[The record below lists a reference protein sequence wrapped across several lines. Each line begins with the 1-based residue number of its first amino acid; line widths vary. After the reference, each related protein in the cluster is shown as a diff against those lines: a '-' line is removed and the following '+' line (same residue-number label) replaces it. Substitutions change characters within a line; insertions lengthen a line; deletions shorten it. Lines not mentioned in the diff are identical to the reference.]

1 VKLVQEHDDDDETDS
16 KDCKLGRSQE
26 QVLTSTNTSAMEHRK
41 GKKTQKADLATEKGI
56 YPRHKLVHFGT
67 P

>member
-1 VKLVQEHDDDDETDS
+1 MKLVQEHDDDDETDS

-41 GKKTQKADLATEKGI
+41 ENAKGGLRHGKRNLSAS
-56 YPRHKLVHFGT
+56 
-67 P
+67 